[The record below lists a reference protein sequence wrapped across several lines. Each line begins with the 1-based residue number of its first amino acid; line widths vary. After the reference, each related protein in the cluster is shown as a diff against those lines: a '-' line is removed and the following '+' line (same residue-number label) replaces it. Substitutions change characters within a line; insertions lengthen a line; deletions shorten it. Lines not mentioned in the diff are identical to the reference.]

1 MPCLLNISSWV
12 PSLRIDYKLED
23 KFDVG
28 LFASFLALFIIG
40 VAAIYSST
48 LHNHAASGNFEKQMF
63 WGLAGLFVF
72 FIVYYLPT
80 TAFRQIA
87 VPSYLLSLLFLVL
100 VLLIGRRIYGQRS
113 WFGFGSFGFQP
124 SEFAKIGTI
133 LGLAY
138 FMSRRNMNIETFKDI
153 FLSLGIGLFPVGLI
167 FLEPDMGTS
176 FVFFALIL
184 IMVFW
189 KGISLF
195 GLFVVLSPGIVALS
209 SLFGPLYFVFTM
221 LLVVTAL
228 ILFKKDIFFSG
239 AILALNMGA
248 GFFTDYV
255 YRALSPHQ
263 QSRILT
269 FINPGSDPLGSGY
282 NAIQA
287 KVAIG
292 SGGLLGKGFLNG
304 NQTQLQYIPEQWTDF
319 IFCVIG
325 EEFGFIGAFIVLV
338 LFLYIFLRIIK
349 IASLTK
355 DEFISL
361 TLIGILSVYFVHVV
375 VNIGMVTGLIPV
387 IGIPLPF
394 VSYGGSSLLVNMLM
408 LGIVANI
415 YRTRKNYI

>member
-1 MPCLLNISSWV
+1 VLK
-12 PSLRIDYKLED
+12 LRIDYKLED
-23 KFDVG
+23 KFDLG
-28 LFASFLALFIIG
+28 LFLSFLILFCIG

-48 LHNHAASGNFEKQMF
+48 LHNVAAKGNFEKQIL
-63 WGLAGLFVF
+63 WGLTGLFVF
-72 FIVYYLPT
+72 FLVYYLPT
-80 TAFRQIA
+80 TAFRRIA
-87 VPSYLLSLLFLVL
+87 VPSYLISLFFLVI

-138 FMSRRNMNIETFKDI
+138 YMSRKNINIETFKDI
-153 FLSLGIGLFPVGLI
+153 FISLTIGLLPVGLI

-176 FVFFALIL
+176 FVFFGLIL
-184 IMVFW
+184 IMLFW
-189 KGISLF
+189 KGVSLF
-195 GLFVVLSPGIVALS
+195 GLFIVLSPGIVALS

-221 LLVVTAL
+221 LLVVLAL
-228 ILFKKDIFFSG
+228 IFFKKDIFFSG
-239 AILALNMGA
+239 AILALNLGA
-248 GFFTDYV
+248 GFFTDYM
-255 YRALSPHQ
+255 YRAISPHQ
-263 QSRILT
+263 QKRILT

-292 SGGLLGKGFLNG
+292 SGGLFGKGFLSG

-319 IFCVIG
+319 VYCVVG
-325 EEFGFIGAFIVLV
+325 EEFGFIGSFIVLA

-349 IASLTK
+349 IASLNK

-361 TLIGILSVYFVHVV
+361 TLIGILSVYFIHFVI
-375 VNIGMVTGLIPV
+375 NIGMVIGLIPV

-394 VSYGGSSLLVNMLM
+394 VSYGGSSLLVNMFM